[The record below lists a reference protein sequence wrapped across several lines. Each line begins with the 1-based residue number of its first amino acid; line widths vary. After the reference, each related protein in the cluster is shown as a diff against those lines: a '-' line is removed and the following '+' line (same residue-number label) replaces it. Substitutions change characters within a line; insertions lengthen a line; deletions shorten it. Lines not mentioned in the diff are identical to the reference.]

1 MPDTQ
6 ITERYLS
13 PYDTGKR
20 YEPNPWALPPSRADL
35 EEMPPMALALEEA
48 RFGKVDFDDENGD
61 TGFTVWV
68 ERNERGIPV
77 VHVQQTGVD
86 PVAIEIHRGE

>member
-1 MPDTQ
+1 MPDMQT
-6 ITERYLS
+6 TERYLS

-20 YEPNPWALPPSRADL
+20 YEPAPWPTATVDL
-35 EEMPPMALALEEA
+35 GDVAPIGRELEEA

>member
-1 MPDTQ
+1 MSDAQ

-20 YEPNPWALPPSRADL
+20 YEPRPWHTLSRADL
-35 EEMPPMALALEEA
+35 EEMAPIGREMEED
-48 RFGKVDFDDENGD
+48 RFGKVDLDDENGD

-77 VHVQQTGVD
+77 VHIQQTGID
-86 PVAIEIHRGE
+86 PVAIEIHRNE

>member
-1 MPDTQ
+1 MSSA
-6 ITERYLS
+6 ITEKYLS

-20 YEPNPWALPPSRADL
+20 YEPQPWVVGEGLAATSAEPI
-35 EEMPPMALALEEA
+35 ALEMAED
-48 RFGKVDFDDENGD
+48 RYGKVDYEDENGL
-61 TGFTVWV
+61 TGYTIWV

-77 VHVQQTGVD
+77 VHIQQTGID